1 VVAELER
8 RPPLL
13 VRHTGVDQ
21 QFPAAAAW
29 ASEAIF
35 LAILGAGAA
44 GDPVA
49 AAKQIMVR
57 LKSIPGG
64 DEGNQLRFTAA
75 LTDGRT
81 IYAFRYAVNDG
92 ANTLYYRSNRDGT
105 VIASEPLNADR
116 DWTSV
121 PENHVLI
128 AEPEAA
134 PGIFP
139 FSPALALS

>member
-1 VVAELER
+1 LISDDLYPAR
-8 RPPLL
+8 
-13 VRHTGVDQ
+13 TGTTD
-21 QFPAAAAW
+21 
-29 ASEAIF
+29 SEAIF

-105 VIASEPLNADR
+105 VIASEPLDADR

-128 AEPEAA
+128 AEPESA

-139 FSPALALS
+139 FSPA